1 MSGYRY
7 DFPRPAVTVDV
18 AAFCLV
24 DGTPRL
30 LLIRRGRP
38 PFEGD
43 WALPGGF
50 IGIDEPLADAA
61 RREFREETGLEAGG
75 LEQMHTFGTPG
86 RDPRGRTISVVFL
99 AYLAAADVPVAGDD
113 ATEARWFDASS
124 LPALA
129 FDHADVVAMAF
140 ERAGRHYGMDT
151 RVFTP

>member
-24 DGTPRL
+24 DGTPRM

-50 IGIDEPLADAA
+50 IDIEEPLEDAA
-61 RREFREETGLEAGG
+61 RREFREETGLEVAG
-75 LEQMHTFGTPG
+75 LEQMHTFATPG
-86 RDPRGRTISVVFL
+86 RDPRGRTVSVVFL
-99 AYLAAADVPVAGDD
+99 AYLPSAPAPTAGDD
-113 ATEARWFDASS
+113 AAEARWFASSS
-124 LPALA
+124 LPVLA
-129 FDHADVVAMAF
+129 FDHAEVVAMAF
-140 ERAGRHYGMDT
+140 ERAGRHYGLDA
-151 RVFTP
+151 RAFTP

>member
-24 DGTPRL
+24 DGAAQL
-30 LLIRRGRP
+30 LLIKRGRA
-38 PFEGD
+38 PFEGS

-50 IGIDEPLADAA
+50 IDIDEPLEDAA
-61 RREFREETGLEAGG
+61 RREFREETGLEAGE
-75 LEQMHTFGTPG
+75 LTQMHTFGTPG

-99 AYLAAADVPVAGDD
+99 AWLPAAGAAAAGDD
-113 ATEARWFDASS
+113 AAEARWFPSTA

-129 FDHADVVAMAF
+129 FDHADVVTMAF
-140 ERAGRHYGMDT
+140 EHARRHYGMST
-151 RVFTP
+151 AVFAP